1 MLNRIPRNI
10 PPLSTLLAELGATPR
25 AVARVLQVS
34 ERTVKNWLSAENE
47 PWAVRIALFWLTRWG
62 YSIISTDSQN
72 EARLYAALARSQA
85 DYIRRLENFSTIKK
99 AARAANEAVFRGVA
113 PSEDNTQCRK

>member
-10 PPLSTLLAELGATPR
+10 PPLAVLLAELGATPR

-34 ERTVKNWLSAENE
+34 ERTIYNWLRNGRE
-47 PWAVRIALFWLTRWG
+47 PWSARIALFWLTRWG
-62 YSIISTDSQN
+62 YSIIHTDAEN

-99 AARAANEAVFRGVA
+99 AARAANDAVFSGIA
-113 PSEDNTQCRK
+113 PPENNTQCRK